1 MVWGGKEG
9 GSHRHGVS
17 FRVNKG
23 RCHMRGSIPF
33 DRPYWTTNC
42 VTRIFDEN
50 KFDGWKEGL
59 KKRGCGGIGINFCT
73 VFFFRSRSFFF
84 FAWLTYVFPRYAFS
98 YAKRGRRSNT
108 EVETR
113 RSID

>member
-1 MVWGGKEG
+1 MVWGGGGKEG

-23 RCHMRGSIPF
+23 RCHTRGSIPF

-73 VFFFRSRSFFF
+73 VFFLDREVSFF
-84 FAWLTYVFPRYAFS
+84 L
-98 YAKRGRRSNT
+98 RG
-108 EVETR
+108 
-113 RSID
+113 